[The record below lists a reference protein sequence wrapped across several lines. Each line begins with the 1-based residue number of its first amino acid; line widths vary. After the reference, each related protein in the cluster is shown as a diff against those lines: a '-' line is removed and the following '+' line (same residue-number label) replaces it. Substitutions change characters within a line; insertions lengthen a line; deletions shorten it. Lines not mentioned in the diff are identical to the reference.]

1 MALKTLD
8 DDTVEDVV
16 LVVDEVLVAVDCGED
31 DDNGVENGGPG
42 RDYG

>member
-1 MALKTLD
+1 MASKTLD
-8 DDTVEDVV
+8 DDTGEDVV
-16 LVVDEVLVAVDCGED
+16 LVVDEVLVDVDYGED

>member
-16 LVVDEVLVAVDCGED
+16 LVVDEVLVAVDYGED